1 MFVRTNI
8 FCGNVSVVSQSVDCR
23 LEWPSSNSRFIH
35 FEYSAGVPS
44 LCFRRSFLPL
54 TFPPDLI
61 YELDFCIDLPMFLL
75 NFDLNLGR
83 INELLSLEGKSF
95 DKTSVYLCEA
105 AIKINHQSNKQIT
118 GVKIFHY
125 CILLSATA
133 HFPYFYT
140 YTPTGIGHYFIS
152 MENKKIFANTLIKE
166 TPE

>member
-1 MFVRTNI
+1 
-8 FCGNVSVVSQSVDCR
+8 
-23 LEWPSSNSRFIH
+23 
-35 FEYSAGVPS
+35 
-44 LCFRRSFLPL
+44 
-54 TFPPDLI
+54 
-61 YELDFCIDLPMFLL
+61 MFLL